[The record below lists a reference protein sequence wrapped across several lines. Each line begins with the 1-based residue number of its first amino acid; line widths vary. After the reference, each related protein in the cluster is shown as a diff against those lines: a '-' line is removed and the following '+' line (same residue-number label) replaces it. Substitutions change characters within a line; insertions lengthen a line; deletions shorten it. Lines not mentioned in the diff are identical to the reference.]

1 MPWRSRIN
9 WEGGSKSR
17 DGRSRSMAASL
28 SWRGILYAGGLSA
41 TAGYVDAVAYIHLG
55 GYFVSFMSGNTTRAS
70 SDVVHG
76 SLVGAGLALGLVA
89 FFVLGVVTSTL
100 AFRRSEIFRLP
111 LVLALASLLLAVGAL
126 IPALGAEPAVP
137 PLLAMAMGVVNTS
150 YTKNGEV
157 SIGLTY
163 MTGTL
168 VKIGQNFAAALTGG
182 SHARW
187 LKYLSR
193 WTMISLGALVG
204 ATAYQNLGLP
214 SLWVAAIALAVW
226 AVLAVV
232 PTRRNRI
239 GAGAEPAPGR

>member
-1 MPWRSRIN
+1 
-9 WEGGSKSR
+9 
-17 DGRSRSMAASL
+17 MAASL

-76 SLVGAGLALGLVA
+76 SLIGAGLALGLVA
-89 FFVLGVVTSTL
+89 FFVLGVITSTL
-100 AFRRSEIFRLP
+100 AFRRLETFRLP
-111 LVLALASLLLAVGAL
+111 LVLALASFLLAAGAL
-126 IPALGAEPAVP
+126 LPDLGAERVVP

-182 SHARW
+182 SHTRW
-187 LKYLSR
+187 LKYLSL
-193 WTMISLGALVG
+193 WTMISVGALVG
-204 ATAYQNLGLP
+204 ATAYQYSGLL
-214 SLWVAAIALAVW
+214 SLWVATAALAVW
-226 AVLAVV
+226 AVLGVV
-232 PTRRNRI
+232 QARGNRI
-239 GAGAEPAPGR
+239 GGAAEPVPGD

>member
-1 MPWRSRIN
+1 
-9 WEGGSKSR
+9 
-17 DGRSRSMAASL
+17 MAASL

-41 TAGYVDAVAYIHLG
+41 TAGYVDAVAYLHLG

-70 SDVVHG
+70 SDIVHG
-76 SLVGAGLALGLVA
+76 SLIGAGLAFGLVG

-100 AFRRSEIFRLP
+100 VFRRWEMSRLP
-111 LVLALASLLLAVGAL
+111 LVLALAAVLLAAASVMPVLA
-126 IPALGAEPAVP
+126 AEPAVP

-182 SHARW
+182 SHTRW
-187 LKYLSR
+187 LKYLSL

-204 ATAYQNLGLP
+204 AIAYRYSGLL
-214 SLWVAAIALAVW
+214 SLWAATATLAIWAILAVLS
-226 AVLAVV
+226 A
-232 PTRRNRI
+232 RRNNVSRLS
-239 GAGAEPAPGR
+239 AGRKPSEQHE